1 MRDYQ
6 PNSSP
11 LPRTVWNQCL
21 CLVRDYNRLY
31 EEYEAAIQDS
41 PPPPDGQPKSGEPG
55 DPTCRE
61 AVKRV
66 QMSIRLRAVENAL
79 FCVPE
84 EYREGVWNNIVKYER
99 YPTDAEPRTYR
110 RWKLRFLKRIAENM
124 YFI

>member
-6 PNSSP
+6 PNSNP

-31 EEYEAAIQDS
+31 EEYECAIHDS
-41 PPPPDGQPKSGEPG
+41 PPPPDGQPKSGGTG
-55 DPTCRE
+55 DPTGRE
-61 AVKRV
+61 AIKRV

-79 FCVPE
+79 YIIPE
-84 EYREGVWNNIVKYER
+84 EYREGVWDNITKHQQ
-99 YPTDAEPRTYR
+99 YPDDAADRTYK
-110 RWKLRFLKRIAENM
+110 RWKARFIKKIAENM